1 MCTTQKPAITP
12 AEKDLLQKYET
23 VLALC
28 ARYRQKITRLREV
41 VAEHA
46 GEEFLDPDTEA
57 RR

>member
-1 MCTTQKPAITP
+1 MNATQTPAITP

-46 GEEFLDPDTEA
+46 GEEFLNPDTEA